1 MHRAVSQL
9 FLFVLALG
17 LCAAPA
23 HAFHYITPPLLQIPP
38 AGVSPGTIG
47 NAHWAGLRYVIFD
60 SDADL
65 LNNGST
71 GRHIFVF
78 DLQKRD
84 VQKVLALTQVTT
96 AGNDDNQRARSG
108 RRAVQI
114 AYDVRIGGVGSRQL
128 MLIDRRTGLR
138 HQLTGGTGDSQNAVV
153 DDGERVIVF
162 ESSADFFN
170 TGVGGRQIYKIDL
183 RKTLL
188 GCPFPCAESGNAG
201 LTQITNKAGTS
212 KNAVTS
218 NSGKY
223 IYFESDADLLNV
235 GQNENQV
242 YFLDAKKNLLSLVS
256 HGPGASRNPTVTR
269 DGGRL
274 VFESD
279 ANLLGNGTGGTQLFL
294 YRRNKHTLSQ
304 LTAAPGGACTNP
316 SVSSNGHAV
325 AFLSSDDLLD
335 HGSTGPEVYSYD
347 LKKNFLLQLTDA
359 PSAVT
364 SPAYAS
370 GVFTVFLADGD
381 VAGTSS
387 PGMQLLLV
395 NLYALAGQ
403 TVP

>member
-1 MHRAVSQL
+1 
-9 FLFVLALG
+9 
-17 LCAAPA
+17 
-23 HAFHYITPPLLQIPP
+23 
-38 AGVSPGTIG
+38 
-47 NAHWAGLRYVIFD
+47 
-60 SDADL
+60 
-65 LNNGST
+65 
-71 GRHIFVF
+71 
-78 DLQKRD
+78 
-84 VQKVLALTQVTT
+84 
-96 AGNDDNQRARSG
+96 
-108 RRAVQI
+108 
-114 AYDVRIGGVGSRQL
+114 
-128 MLIDRRTGLR
+128 
-138 HQLTGGTGDSQNAVV
+138 
-153 DDGERVIVF
+153 
-162 ESSADFFN
+162 
-170 TGVGGRQIYKIDL
+170 
-183 RKTLL
+183 
-188 GCPFPCAESGNAG
+188 
-201 LTQITNKAGTS
+201 
-212 KNAVTS
+212 
-218 NSGKY
+218 
-223 IYFESDADLLNV
+223 
-235 GQNENQV
+235 
-242 YFLDAKKNLLSLVS
+242 
-256 HGPGASRNPTVTR
+256 
-269 DGGRL
+269 

>member
-1 MHRAVSQL
+1 MHRAVTL
-9 FLFVLALG
+9 LFVLALG

-47 NAHWAGLRYVIFD
+47 NPHWAGLRFVLFD

-65 LNNGST
+65 LSNGST
-71 GRHIFVF
+71 GRHVFIF
-78 DLQKRD
+78 DLQQRD
-84 VQKVLALTQVTT
+84 VQNVLALSQETT
-96 AGNDDNQRARSG
+96 AGTDDNQRPRSG

-114 AYDVRIGGVGSRQL
+114 TYDARIGGAGPRQL

-138 HQLTGGTGDSQNAVV
+138 HQLTAGTSDSKNGVV

-170 TGVGGRQIYKIDL
+170 TGIGGSQIYEIDL

-201 LTQITNKAGTS
+201 LTQITKKAGTS

-223 IYFESDADLLNV
+223 IYFESDADLLSV
-235 GQNENQV
+235 GQTENQV
-242 YFLDAKKNLLSLVS
+242 YFFDAKANLLSLIT

-274 VFESD
+274 VLESD

-304 LTAAPGGACTNP
+304 LTAAAGGACTNP
-316 SVSSNGHAV
+316 SISSNGHAV
-325 AFLSSDDLLD
+325 TFLSSNDLLNV
-335 HGSTGPEVYSYD
+335 GSTGPEVYSYD
-347 LKKNFLLQLTDA
+347 LKKNYLLQLTDA
-359 PSAVT
+359 PASVT

-381 VAGTSS
+381 VAGTGS

>member
-1 MHRAVSQL
+1 MHRAVTLL
-9 FLFVLALG
+9 FALALG

-38 AGVSPGTIG
+38 AGQNPGTIG
-47 NAHWAGLRYVIFD
+47 NVHWAGLRFVIFD

-65 LNNGST
+65 LTNGST
-71 GRHIFVF
+71 GRQVFVF
-78 DLQKRD
+78 DLQTRD
-84 VQKVLALTQVTT
+84 VQGTLALTQVTT
-96 AGNDDNQRARSG
+96 ATTDDNQRARSG
-108 RRAVQI
+108 RRANQI
-114 AYDVRIGGVGSRQL
+114 SYDARINGVGPRQV

-138 HQLTGGTGDSQNAVV
+138 HQLTGGAFDSKNAVV

-162 ESSADFFN
+162 ESAADFFG
-170 TGVGGRQIYKIDL
+170 TGAGGTQIYKIDL
-183 RKTLL
+183 RKALL
-188 GCPFPCAESGNAG
+188 GCPFPCASSGNAG
-201 LTQITNKAGTS
+201 LTQITNKTG
-212 KNAVTS
+212 NNRDAVTS

-235 GQNENQV
+235 GQTENQV
-242 YFLDAKKNLLSLVS
+242 YFYDAKANLLSLVS

-294 YRRNKHTLSQ
+294 YARNKHTLTQ
-304 LTAAPGGACTNP
+304 LTAASGGACTNP

-325 AFLSSDDLLD
+325 AFLSSNDLLSL
-335 HGSTGPEVYSYD
+335 GSSGPEVYSYD
-347 LKKNFLLQLTDA
+347 LKKHFLLQLTDA
-359 PSAVT
+359 PASVAA
-364 SPAYAS
+364 PAYAS
-370 GVFTVFLADGD
+370 GVFTTFLADGD
-381 VAGTSS
+381 VAGTGS
-387 PGMQLLLV
+387 PGTQLLLV

>member
-1 MHRAVSQL
+1 
-9 FLFVLALG
+9 VL
-17 LCAAPA
+17 
-23 HAFHYITPPLLQIPP
+23 
-38 AGVSPGTIG
+38 
-47 NAHWAGLRYVIFD
+47 FD

-78 DLQKRD
+78 DLQSRD
-84 VQKVLALTQVTT
+84 VQGVLALSQETT
-96 AGNDDNQRARSG
+96 AGTDDNQRPRSG

-114 AYDVRIGGVGSRQL
+114 TYDARIGGVGPRQV

-138 HQLTGGTGDSQNAVV
+138 HQLTAGSADSKNAVV

-170 TGVGGRQIYKIDL
+170 TGVGGSQIYEIDL

-201 LTQITNKAGTS
+201 LTQITQKAGTS
-212 KNAVTS
+212 KDAVTS

-242 YFLDAKKNLLSLVS
+242 YFFDAKKNMLSLIS

-279 ANLLGNGTGGTQLFL
+279 SNLLGNGTGGTQLFL
-294 YRRNKHTLSQ
+294 YKRNKHTLSQ
-304 LTAAPGGACTNP
+304 LTAAAGGACTNP
-316 SVSSNGHAV
+316 SISSNGHAV
-325 AFLSSDDLLD
+325 AFLSSNDLLNL
-335 HGSTGPEVYSYD
+335 GSSGPEVYSYE
-347 LKKNFLLQLTDA
+347 LKKNYLVQLTDA
-359 PSAVT
+359 PASVT

-381 VAGTSS
+381 VAGTGS
-387 PGMQLLLV
+387 PGTQLLLV